1 MGVSLI
7 VAPAVSPG
15 VYCETGGPGD
25 TVSAHASGDTH

>member
-15 VYCETGGPGD
+15 AYCWTGGPGD
-25 TVSAHASGDTH
+25 TVSAHASGDAH